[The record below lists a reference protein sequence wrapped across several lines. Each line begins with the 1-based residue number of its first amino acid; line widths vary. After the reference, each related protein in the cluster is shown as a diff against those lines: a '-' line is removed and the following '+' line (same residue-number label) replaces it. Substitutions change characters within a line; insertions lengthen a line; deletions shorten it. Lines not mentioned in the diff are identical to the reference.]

1 MLTTYRRHLAACPHK
16 DKGSKW
22 KKCSCPI
29 WVTGRL
35 PTGKYIKESLN
46 ISSWEGAQFKVR
58 QMETDDL
65 LPTPQESKEI
75 TIDYAVTRFFT
86 DAQHRKLSDE
96 TVKKLRQVT
105 DQLKTFCTSKGFSTI
120 RHLDDPDVIA
130 EFRETWKDNDISALK
145 KFERLRSFFRFC
157 LGRKWIDNNPV
168 AALKPPKVDD
178 RPTLPFTPEQME
190 KILWA
195 CELFSTG
202 GRYRSNN
209 RKRIRAMVLLQRW
222 SGLAIMDACTLERSR
237 LNDKN
242 ELMLYRAKTDEP
254 VRVELPPSV
263 ADELRALESPHPDYF
278 FWTGTGKKT
287 SAVKCWEDSYR
298 TLFGI
303 AGVENGHS
311 HRFRDTFAVEFLN
324 SGGQMHELQMLLGHS
339 SIKTTEKHYA
349 PWVKSR
355 QKQLSEAVRRSW

>member
-75 TIDYAVTRFFT
+75 TIDYAVTRFLT

-157 LGRKWIDNNPV
+157 LGRKWI
-168 AALKPPKVDD
+168 
-178 RPTLPFTPEQME
+178 
-190 KILWA
+190 
-195 CELFSTG
+195 
-202 GRYRSNN
+202 
-209 RKRIRAMVLLQRW
+209 
-222 SGLAIMDACTLERSR
+222 
-237 LNDKN
+237 
-242 ELMLYRAKTDEP
+242 
-254 VRVELPPSV
+254 
-263 ADELRALESPHPDYF
+263 
-278 FWTGTGKKT
+278 
-287 SAVKCWEDSYR
+287 
-298 TLFGI
+298 
-303 AGVENGHS
+303 
-311 HRFRDTFAVEFLN
+311 
-324 SGGQMHELQMLLGHS
+324 
-339 SIKTTEKHYA
+339 
-349 PWVKSR
+349 
-355 QKQLSEAVRRSW
+355 